1 MIVSPKIC
9 LLFLLILGTFTALA
23 QTTTPPAAKT
33 LTPAEQKRRDKL
45 EKEIQEQRKFKAEM
59 AERQR
64 QYFIE
69 QAEKERKKKEKE
81 AEREAQ
87 KRGEPARA
95 VTTEAPKPSTQA
107 PAQPKRRNTSAP
119 TVQPTTPAAP
129 VPTPTVTPAATNSA
143 DVDREKEVR
152 RAADAARKEQ
162 ADREKAARQVQDNQE
177 KAARQAQTTRER
189 EAARQ
194 QAQQQKEA
202 NRRQAELD
210 REQAKQQR
218 EADRERERLAKE
230 TQRPPAVSA
239 LPTVRPDTVEAFGP
253 RKEFLPK
260 DHLFAPI
267 LLDPLQSQTYGSVLP
282 VFVSNSNRYKG
293 SIVPFAFGMQKPFFR
308 RQTGTNRASEWALD
322 LASFTQFEVY
332 QDEKLNKQRRQ
343 LVNTDY
349 RVGISYHLR
358 RGPGTWRFRAYH
370 LSSHLGDDFIIRN
383 QLVFRLPN
391 SVNYELIDATYSRQ
405 VRDFRVYGGLGIG
418 LRVSDERKP
427 LSAQAG
433 FWYKKPTTK
442 TAQLVGG
449 LDLKL
454 WQQTNFRP
462 GIKAGI
468 GVTAGRGP
476 GNLTFLLETYSG
488 FRPYSIYETDKV
500 FWLGFGAYLQPF

>member
-1 MIVSPKIC
+1 MINCRKIC
-9 LLFLLILGTFTALA
+9 LCLFLTAGTLTALA
-23 QTTTPPAAKT
+23 QTTTPPAPQT
-33 LTPAEQKRRDKL
+33 LTPAEQKRKEKL
-45 EKEIQEQRKFKAEM
+45 EKEIQEQRQFKAEM

-81 AEREAQ
+81 AEREAK
-87 KRGEPARA
+87 KRGEAAPA
-95 VTTEAPKPSTQA
+95 VTTETPKPPS
-107 PAQPKRRNTSAP
+107 PAKPERRNTPAP
-119 TVQPTTPAAP
+119 TAQPI
-129 VPTPTVTPAATNSA
+129 TPAATAPNTAVTPSA
-143 DVDREKEVR
+143 TAPSDADREKETR

-162 ADREKAARQVQDNQE
+162 ADREKAARQAQENQE

-189 EAARQ
+189 EVSRQ
-194 QAQQQKEA
+194 QTQQQKEA
-202 NRRQAELD
+202 NRRQVELD
-210 REQAKQQR
+210 REQTKQQR
-218 EADRERERLAKE
+218 EAERERERLAKDA
-230 TQRPPAVSA
+230 QRQQAASA
-239 LPTVRPDTVEAFGP
+239 SPTVRPDTVEAFGP

-282 VFVSNSNRYKG
+282 IFVSNGDRYKG
-293 SIVPFAFGMQKPFFR
+293 SIVPFAFGLQKPFFR

-322 LASFTQFEVY
+322 VASFTQFEVY

-370 LSSHLGDDFIIRN
+370 LSSHLGDDYIIRN
-383 QLVFRLPN
+383 QLNYRLPN
-391 SVNYELIDATYSRQ
+391 SVNYELVDATYSRQ

-418 LRVSDERKP
+418 LRISEERKP
-427 LSAQAG
+427 ISAQAG

-500 FWLGFGAYLQPF
+500 FWLGFGVYLQPF

>member
-1 MIVSPKIC
+1 MRTTT
-9 LLFLLILGTFTALA
+9 LLTAFLLTAGTLTAYA

-33 LTPAEQKRRDKL
+33 LTLAEQKRKDKL

-64 QYFIE
+64 QYFAE
-69 QAEKERKKKEKE
+69 QAEKERKKKGKE
-81 AEREAQ
+81 TERDAK
-87 KRGEPARA
+87 KRGEPAPA
-95 VTTEAPKPSTQA
+95 VTTETPKPPA
-107 PAQPKRRNTSAP
+107 PAQQERRNTP
-119 TVQPTTPAAP
+119 TPTSRPTTPAATA
-129 VPTPTVTPAATNSA
+129 PTPTVVPAATTPS
-143 DVDREKEVR
+143 DVDREKEGR

-162 ADREKAARQVQDNQE
+162 AARE
-177 KAARQAQTTRER
+177 KAARQAQVER
-189 EAARQ
+189 EKAALQSQTAQERETARQ

-202 NRRQAELD
+202 NRRQVDVD
-210 REQAKQQR
+210 REQAKQLR

-230 TQRPPAVSA
+230 TQRQQAVS
-239 LPTVRPDTVEAFGP
+239 LSPTARPDTIEAFGL

-282 VFVSNSNRYKG
+282 VFVSNGERYKG
-293 SIVPFAFGMQKPFFR
+293 SIVPFAFGVQKPFFR

-343 LVNTDY
+343 LFNTDY

-370 LSSHLGDDFIIRN
+370 LSSHLGDDYIIRN
-383 QLVFRLPN
+383 QLNFRLPN
-391 SVNYELIDATYSRQ
+391 AVNYELVDATYSRQ

-418 LRVSDERKP
+418 LRISEERKP
-427 LSAQAG
+427 VNAQAG

-468 GVTAGRGP
+468 GITAGRGP

-500 FWLGFGAYLQPF
+500 FWLGFGVYLQPF